1 MGTHPIFESDFDCL
15 TDMVG
20 ITEQFNLLPESKKER
35 YTVTIPEGSWTS
47 NKDFTVEDG
56 EKDIE
61 NFVKKWE
68 IDEAWLFCIDYFGK
82 EDGEFDTKHHSNV
95 RNGSSP
101 IGVEYQVEGSRL
113 NQSPGK
119 LAFRQQWLYDVLKSK
134 NTFLE
139 LVNFQKI
146 F

>member
-1 MGTHPIFESDFDCL
+1 
-15 TDMVG
+15 MVG

-68 IDEAWLFCIDYFGK
+68 IDEAWLFCIGTVSQSLSVFY
-82 EDGEFDTKHHSNV
+82 
-95 RNGSSP
+95 GSVMFS
-101 IGVEYQVEGSRL
+101 
-113 NQSPGK
+113 
-119 LAFRQQWLYDVLKSK
+119 
-134 NTFLE
+134 
-139 LVNFQKI
+139 
-146 F
+146 